1 MDWPIVLLIGI
12 AIGWL
17 VELFIDYVYWRSRRI
32 CPETEQ
38 LNWLR
43 LRHEEELSRYKESV
57 RSLESSVRLHEGELR
72 ERLAQNAQLEAKLSV
87 LGESGV
93 GLRGLDR
100 LLERMLTSWGSG
112 GPVTVNVGAT
122 QRDALREIESHLSK
136 KGLDLNTFS
145 AAFFSSGLWDDW
157 SGRTDFKAYLA
168 TLIASVSETPSF
180 SDFDQ
185 IYGIGSELEDRLYE
199 HGVFTYKQLVAL
211 TDDELTKILSRPK
224 APPITKDFLEELRVQ
239 AEYLVQ
245 EQYAE
250 LRAYQGQLRIKRDQS
265 RAKLEHIYGM
275 DSKCKDEDKA
285 QTLVEVLKDA
295 GIETAEELIKA
306 LEDGD
311 KAVAKEKL
319 DRVLQCLQDNYGSDS
334 LEQVKQELLIQARL
348 LQRGSMQK
356 LAGYTIKYKEKLP
369 SCKLE
374 DLIGN
379 ARDRE
384 ELKISKGEFT
394 LGNFRERYEDLAIL
408 ELSDET
414 RRLLRALRRAEENQN
429 FGAISRLLRL
439 SRTGRS
445 TELADAVTAILG
457 A

>member
-1 MDWPIVLLIGI
+1 MNWPIVLLIGV

-17 VELFIDYVYWRSRRI
+17 IELFVDYVYWRPRRI

-43 LRHEEELSRYKESV
+43 SRHAEELSRYNEDV
-57 RSLESSVRLHEGELR
+57 RRLESSIRLQEGELR

-87 LGESGV
+87 LGESRV
-93 GLRGLDR
+93 GISGLDR
-100 LLERMLTSWGSG
+100 LVERMPTSWGSG
-112 GPVTVNVGAT
+112 GPITVNVGAT
-122 QRDALREIESHLSK
+122 QRDDLREIESHLSK

-145 AAFFSSGLWDDW
+145 AAFFNSGLWDDW
-157 SGRTDFKAYLA
+157 SGSTDFEAYLGA
-168 TLIASVSETPSF
+168 LFASLKETPSF

-185 IYGIGSELEDRLYE
+185 IYGIGAELEDRLYE
-199 HGVFTYKQLVAL
+199 HGIFTYKQLVAL
-211 TDDELTKILSRPK
+211 TDDELIEILTRPK
-224 APPITKDFLEELRVQ
+224 APPITQDFLQELRVQ
-239 AEYLVQ
+239 AEYLIQ
-245 EQYAE
+245 GQYAE
-250 LRAYQGQLRIKRDQS
+250 LRAYQGHLRIKRAER

-275 DSKCKDEDKA
+275 DTKCEVEGKA
-285 QTLVEVLKDA
+285 QNPAEVLKDA
-295 GIETAEELIKA
+295 GIETADELIEA
-306 LEDGD
+306 LEDGSQAAD
-311 KAVAKEKL
+311 KEKL
-319 DRVLQCLQDNYGSDS
+319 DRVLQCLQENYGSDS
-334 LEQVKQELLIQARL
+334 LEQVKQEVLIQARL

-356 LAGYTIKYKEKLP
+356 LAGYTIKYKERLP

-384 ELKISKGEFT
+384 QLEFTKGEFT
-394 LGNFRERYEDLAIL
+394 LGNLHERYQELAIL
-408 ELSDET
+408 EMSDET
-414 RRLLRALRRAEENQN
+414 RSLLRALRKAEENQD

-439 SRTGRS
+439 NRAGRS